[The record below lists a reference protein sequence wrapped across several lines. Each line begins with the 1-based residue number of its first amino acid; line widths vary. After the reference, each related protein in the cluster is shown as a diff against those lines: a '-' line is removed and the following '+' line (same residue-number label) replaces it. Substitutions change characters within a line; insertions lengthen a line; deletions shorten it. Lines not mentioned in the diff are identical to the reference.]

1 MRKMKRETK
10 GKILKISALI
20 IDWGVPLIVA
30 ITYIPSWVERST
42 WATVSGLCLIV
53 ALACCIP
60 FYKRIWEHFKMSPS
74 ACLIWT
80 ALFLIFLVLESIV
93 GEIKIVCFFGAL
105 ANLIGSILY
114 RVGNKFEKKADEP
127 EK

>member
-10 GKILKISALI
+10 GKILKIAALV

-30 ITYIPSWVERST
+30 ITYIPAWVERST
-42 WATVSGLCLIV
+42 WATVSGLALII
-53 ALACCIP
+53 ALVCCIP
-60 FYKRIWEHFKMSPS
+60 FYKQIWEHFKRSPS

-80 ALFLIFLVLESIV
+80 VLFLVFLVLESIV

-105 ANLIGSILY
+105 ANLIGSVLY
-114 RVGNKFEKKADEP
+114 RLGNKFEKKADEP